1 MQNKVGAGKV
11 QTTYGG
17 GQGEEEVVGRLR
29 FAVRGTLLDKW
40 ADQQGLGRTGG
51 LCWCWEGLVPE
62 EAAVVCHSLR
72 CCLVVSGIRKVWW
85 EEMMDRW

>member
-29 FAVRGTLLDKW
+29 FAVRGILLDKM
-40 ADQQGLGRTGG
+40 ADQ
-51 LCWCWEGLVPE
+51 
-62 EAAVVCHSLR
+62 
-72 CCLVVSGIRKVWW
+72 
-85 EEMMDRW
+85 